1 MNPLVGGNSTRGVAA
16 LVRTLLVIGVLCS
29 AARAAAQP
37 ADVYS
42 RLLDLYLA
50 QPAIAAERMAMLPE
64 REIGGAIQRCRQGHC
79 SMQRLRIAAMVHGE
93 AAAAVIGPRG
103 LAARDHIAYGRELLQ
118 IATNNA
124 KVTAMPPRELARLA
138 QFGGRWYA
146 MSARLLLSH
155 GHFEMARLITQEGR
169 IRYPES
175 PDLFV
180 VLGLLTEWSA
190 GLGWD
195 AGDLRGFI
203 IRGEPFNREFGTLLP
218 PRGNAA
224 RELEIAAGEY
234 RRALALDST
243 HMGARLRLAWIHLLG
258 DDDRVWDD
266 LSLEFVTDAT
276 RESHYVARLLRG
288 TAAERRAEPSYALA
302 EYEAA
307 RSVMPHSQ
315 TACVAVSSAQ
325 ASVGR
330 LEDARRTA
338 IDCLNRG
345 ADAAAIDGWTLFRMG
360 LPDTTTLEELRA
372 EARRP

>member
-1 MNPLVGGNSTRGVAA
+1 VIARMLLAIGA
-16 LVRTLLVIGVLCS
+16 LCWTQGAS
-29 AARAAAQP
+29 GET
-37 ADVYS
+37 ADVY
-42 RLLDLYLA
+42 RQLVELYVE
-50 QPAIAAERMAMLPE
+50 QPEVAASRMAKLPE
-64 REIGGAIQRCRQGHC
+64 RAIGHALQQCREGRCSLQY
-79 SMQRLRIAAMVHGE
+79 LRIAAMVHGE
-93 AAAAVIGPRG
+93 AAAVVIGPRG
-103 LAARDHIAYGRELLQ
+103 IAARDQISYGRELLQ
-118 IATNNA
+118 IASNIARTTA
-124 KVTAMPPRELARLA
+124 VTPRELTRLA
-138 QFGGRWYA
+138 QIGGRWYA

-203 IRGEPFNREFGTLLP
+203 IRGEPFNREFGTLMP
-218 PRGNAA
+218 PRGNAT
-224 RELEIAAGEY
+224 RELEIAAGNY

-243 HMGARLRLAWIHLLG
+243 HAGARLRLAWIRLLG
-258 DDDRVWDD
+258 DDDRLWSD
-266 LSLEFVTDAT
+266 LSLEFVMDAT
-276 RESHYVARLLRG
+276 GEAQYVARLLRG
-288 TAAERRAEPSYALA
+288 TAAERRADPSSALA

-307 RSVMPHSQ
+307 RRVMPQSQ
-315 TACVAVSSAQ
+315 TACVAVSSAK

-330 LEDARRTA
+330 LEEARRTA
-338 IDCLNRG
+338 VDCLNRG